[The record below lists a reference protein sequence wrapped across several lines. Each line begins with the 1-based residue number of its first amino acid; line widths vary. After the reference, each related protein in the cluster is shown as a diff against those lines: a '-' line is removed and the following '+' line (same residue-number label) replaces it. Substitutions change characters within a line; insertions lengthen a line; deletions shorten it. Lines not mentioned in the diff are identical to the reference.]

1 MRRNLPPAEAEARLR
16 GPRLAVFNVWRA
28 FSGPPQDVPLALC
41 DTRSVAPQDK
51 QYCQIT
57 MKSAAGDL
65 LTWENITYYH
75 NPGHRWWYCPDMTRD
90 EAYVFRSFD
99 SAPGHAEQVP
109 HSAFVNESCP
119 ASAPPRASVEVRVFA
134 FFED

>member
-1 MRRNLPPAEAEARLR
+1 
-16 GPRLAVFNVWRA
+16 
-28 FSGPPQDVPLALC
+28 
-41 DTRSVAPQDK
+41 
-51 QYCQIT
+51 

-75 NPGHRWWYCPDMTRD
+75 NQAHRWWYCQDMTRD

-99 SAPGHAEQVP
+99 SARAEPVP

-134 FFED
+134 FYAD